1 MHPYTRFHVYTQ
13 FHPLLSEA
21 SPSPNQKSL
30 HKFLAEWLR
39 DGFVW
44 NFWGKPHPWSCVT
57 FFVKK
62 LTCPYPPNSML
73 LHSFAWKGLEKTQP
87 FRFWC
92 RHALVNNIDQGG
104 TGGSGVM
111 WPHVGGWMFFFE
123 EPGISTA
130 NPCKFP
136 MFQTDPRKKLLANSE
151 DHRTL
156 LLPRKA

>member
-21 SPSPNQKSL
+21 LPSPNQKSL

-44 NFWGKPHPWSCVT
+44 KFWGKPHPWSCVT
-57 FFVKK
+57 FFAKK
-62 LTCPYPPNSML
+62 LTCPYPSNSML
-73 LHSFAWKGLEKTQP
+73 LHPLCLEGPWKNTAISVLMPACIGQQHWSRGHGGIRCDVTT
-87 FRFWC
+87 C
-92 RHALVNNIDQGG
+92 RRMDV
-104 TGGSGVM
+104 
-111 WPHVGGWMFFFE
+111 FFE
-123 EPGISTA
+123 EPGISAA

-136 MFQTDPRKKLLANSE
+136 MFQTDPRKKLLANSQ